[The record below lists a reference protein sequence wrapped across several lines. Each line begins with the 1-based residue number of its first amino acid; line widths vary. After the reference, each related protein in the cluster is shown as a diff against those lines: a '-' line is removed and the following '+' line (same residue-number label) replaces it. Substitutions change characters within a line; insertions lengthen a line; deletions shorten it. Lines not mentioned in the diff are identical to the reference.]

1 MKLKFLAALSLAA
14 TLYSC
19 DDGTS
24 GIGSI
29 VSDYDKIAASASS
42 YPVCTRTIVL
52 DSIYSRSSTAY
63 LGKFTEE
70 YFGEFNADFLTQIN
84 WPESYRLP
92 EKTTGITNAM
102 LQLYYSSYFGDS
114 LATLRLQVDT
124 LSQAIMDNGTDKNLY
139 YSNLDPK
146 RFYNPSAPA
155 FAIKDY
161 TAYTGE
167 NKGDSIAINL
177 GSGFCDYIFQKY
189 QENDHANFNDASSF
203 INNVLKGFYIHTIGG
218 DGSVLYID
226 DIYLNLVAAYTIRN
240 SADTADSTAY
250 TRVALAAS
258 KEVFMSTRFRNNDLQ
273 KLVDDKTCT
282 HIKTPAGVCTEV
294 TLPLEEI
301 YNDPEHQAD
310 TLNAASLVF
319 KKYKNTL
326 NQKYPM
332 GTPST
337 LLMVRKGEMK
347 EFFEGNKVYDNKTSF
362 AATYSSASSSYTF
375 TQLNRLVS
383 NIFSEIHPEIEK
395 GAAHWAQWKAAHPDW
410 NKVLLVP
417 VSLVTDSNSN
427 VIGVENDMSVTSAL
441 LYGGEDLDNGRDSER
456 IQLDVIYT
464 HPVKK

>member
-42 YPVCTRTIVL
+42 YPVSTRTIVL

-124 LSQAIMDNGTDKNLY
+124 LSQAIMDNGTDKDLY

-161 TAYTGE
+161 TAYTGA

-177 GSGFCDYIFQKY
+177 GSGFCD
-189 QENDHANFNDASSF
+189 
-203 INNVLKGFYIHTIGG
+203 
-218 DGSVLYID
+218 
-226 DIYLNLVAAYTIRN
+226 
-240 SADTADSTAY
+240 
-250 TRVALAAS
+250 
-258 KEVFMSTRFRNNDLQ
+258 
-273 KLVDDKTCT
+273 
-282 HIKTPAGVCTEV
+282 
-294 TLPLEEI
+294 
-301 YNDPEHQAD
+301 
-310 TLNAASLVF
+310 
-319 KKYKNTL
+319 
-326 NQKYPM
+326 
-332 GTPST
+332 
-337 LLMVRKGEMK
+337 
-347 EFFEGNKVYDNKTSF
+347 
-362 AATYSSASSSYTF
+362 
-375 TQLNRLVS
+375 
-383 NIFSEIHPEIEK
+383 
-395 GAAHWAQWKAAHPDW
+395 
-410 NKVLLVP
+410 
-417 VSLVTDSNSN
+417 
-427 VIGVENDMSVTSAL
+427 
-441 LYGGEDLDNGRDSER
+441 
-456 IQLDVIYT
+456 
-464 HPVKK
+464 